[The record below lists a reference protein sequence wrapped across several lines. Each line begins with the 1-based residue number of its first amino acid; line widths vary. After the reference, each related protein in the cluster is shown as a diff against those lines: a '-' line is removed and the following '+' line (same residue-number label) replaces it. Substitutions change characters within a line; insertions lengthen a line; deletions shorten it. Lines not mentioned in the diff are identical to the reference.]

1 MNSLKYYK
9 GSFIFTMI
17 TIVLAYAYG
26 MYMFQDNLKA
36 LGVVA
41 IVAILSVLEV
51 SLSFDNAVANAK
63 VLKTMSD
70 IWKHRF
76 LTWGMV
82 IAVFGMRIVFPVIIV
97 SIVADINPLAA
108 LDLALYSPEQ
118 YAKTLTDSHSVIA
131 GFGGAFLFL
140 VAFEYFI
147 NHEKDVHWI
156 KPIEKH
162 LAKLGEKESVAIILA
177 LIVLAIFQSFVQHD
191 QYAFFIAGI
200 WGIVTHELVKLAGS
214 FANSEDNTATTTVAK
229 NGLASF
235 MYLEVLDAS
244 FSFDGVIG
252 AFVLSTN
259 IFIIAAGLGIGAM
272 FVRSMTIHLVEADT
286 LSEFKYLEHGAFW
299 SILILAGIMFAST
312 LMHIPEV
319 ITGLLSVSLIGI
331 AVFHSVVEKKRTR

>member
-41 IVAILSVLEV
+41 IVAILSVLET

-70 IWKHRF
+70 VWKHRF
-76 LTWGMV
+76 LTWGMI

-156 KPIEKH
+156 KPIERH

-214 FANSEDNTATTTVAK
+214 FANTEENTATTTVAK
-229 NGLASF
+229 NGFASF

-312 LMHIPEV
+312 LIHIPEA